1 LGDHNKQTDVCCD
14 IPTNKPFAGQGG
26 RPRTFQDEDIFR
38 ATTRV
43 LGDRGYAGCSMEA
56 VANELG
62 CSAQAIG
69 RRFGSK
75 RGLVR
80 AYLDWA
86 LALIAERYRT
96 YGRDYASPLE
106 ALRARCL
113 IPAEERPEE
122 ISDPID
128 LTRRANMATFWAA
141 VRSDPELREAA
152 MRSTRDSE
160 EEAARLLAQARAA
173 GELVECDPVELGR
186 TLTAAWV
193 GTTTLWAGDGPEGT
207 LVERL
212 GAVFDT
218 IIGPYR
224 TDPRNEQ

>member
-1 LGDHNKQTDVCCD
+1 MEDHNKRIEVRCKS
-14 IPTNKPFAGQGG
+14 PTNRPFAGQGG
-26 RPRTFQDEDIFR
+26 RPRTFHDEDIFR

-43 LGDRGYAGCSMEA
+43 LGDRGYANCSMES

-62 CSAQAIG
+62 CTGQALG

-80 AYLDWA
+80 AYLEWA
-86 LALIAERYRT
+86 LEQIAERYRT
-96 YGRDYASPLE
+96 ADREHESPLE

-122 ISDPID
+122 LSDTTD

-141 VRSDPELREAA
+141 IRSDPEFRAA
-152 MRSTRDSE
+152 ATKSVRDSE
-160 EEAARLLAQARAA
+160 AEAARLLTQALAV
-173 GELVECDPVELGR
+173 GELIACDPVELGR

-193 GTTTLWAGDGPEGT
+193 GTTALWEGDGPDGT
-207 LVERL
+207 LPERL
-212 GAVFDT
+212 GRVFDT
-218 IIGPYR
+218 VVGPYR
-224 TDPRNEQ
+224 AK